1 MSEPVVECVP
11 NFSEGRDPE
20 VLASLRL
27 ALSEVPGA
35 TLLDVHTDP
44 WHARS
49 VFTVAGARSAVAEAA
64 FRGARAAAELI
75 DLTRHHGEH
84 PRIGAA
90 DVVPFVPLEGMELGG
105 LRGAGMEACVRLARE
120 TGRRIA
126 EELEVPVYLY
136 GRAARRP
143 EREQLASIRRGGF
156 EGLRDAIREDP
167 ERAPDF
173 GPRELH
179 PTAGA
184 TAVGA
189 RDVLVAYNIF
199 LDTHDP
205 EPARA
210 IARRIRTSDGGLPA
224 VQALGFLVSGRAQVS
239 TNLLDVGRTSP
250 KGVFDAVRREAESL
264 GVEVTRSEIVGLLPE
279 EALPPDPERAL
290 LLREP
295 AGDKALERRIR
306 EALGG

>member
-1 MSEPVVECVP
+1 MSDPVVECVP

-20 VLASLRL
+20 VLAALRL
-27 ALSEVPGA
+27 ALSEVAGA
-35 TLLDVHTDP
+35 AVLDVHTDP

-49 VFTVAGARSAVAEAA
+49 VFTVAGAASAVAEAA

-75 DLTRHHGEH
+75 DLTRHRGEH

-105 LRGAGMEACVRLARE
+105 LRGADMEACVRLARE

-126 EELEVPVYLY
+126 KELEIPVYLY

-143 EREQLASIRRGGF
+143 EREQLAPIRRGGF
-156 EGLRDAIREDP
+156 EGLREAIREDP

-189 RDVLVAYNIF
+189 RDVLVAYNVF
-199 LDTHDP
+199 LDAEDP

-210 IARRIRTSDGGLPA
+210 IARRIRASDGGLPA

-239 TNLLDVGRTSP
+239 TNLLDVGRTPP
-250 KGVFDAVRREAESL
+250 KEVFDAVRREAESL

-279 EALPPDPERAL
+279 HALPPDPEGAL
-290 LLREP
+290 MLREP
-295 AGDKALERRIR
+295 AVEKALERRIR